1 MNATVERRN
10 RRTGLKLKL
19 LLFCV
24 SSTTLVL
31 AAMGAY
37 GYADQKERLTSGL
50 VAAIDGASARL
61 VNGLPQAVWNVA
73 KDQAFNQLAGEM
85 SVSDI
90 DAILVRGDK
99 DVLFAGVVRK
109 DGKPAP
115 MDDGW
120 RKPEHALSK
129 TFDVTWESK
138 VVGRGEIV
146 YDVDDLESRLTRQF
160 VSNLIEILL
169 VDLIL
174 SGLLLLILS
183 RLVTSPLAEL
193 RRATEEVVRTGD
205 LRQKITARSDDEI
218 GELAAAFQQMMKNLE
233 KKTVE
238 AERIAKGDLTVEV
251 AVLSDSDAFGSA
263 FRKMVSQLR
272 EMVTRIGQA
281 SGQVAGGSQEMS
293 DASQSLSQGATEQAA
308 SLEEISS
315 SITEIGSQAKS
326 NADNAGQANNLVAAA
341 RDSAQQGDQQ
351 MKAMVG
357 AMQEINTSSQQIAKI
372 MKVIDDIAFQTNL
385 LALNAAVEAARAG
398 KHGKGFAVV
407 AQEVRNLAGRSANAA
422 RETAGMIET
431 SAAKVSSGLAVATA
445 TSASFDQIVGNVI
458 KVADIVGEIAAA
470 SKEQAEGIGQIS
482 QGLTQIDQ
490 VAQRNT
496 ASAEETASAAQ
507 ELAASATTIRRL
519 LSRFQVSL
527 HNQSGGQGDALSAP
541 TNGSAALSDASGHT
555 PRARSAHVSA
565 SSEPDREGVV
575 T

>member
-1 MNATVERRN
+1 MNPSSTFDN
-10 RRTGLKLKL
+10 GSTSLKAKL
-19 LLFCV
+19 LLFCI
-24 SSTTLVL
+24 SSTTVVL

-37 GYADQKERLTSGL
+37 GYADQRGRLTREL
-50 VAAIDGASARL
+50 AASIEGATARL
-61 VNGLPQAVWNVA
+61 AANLPPAVWNLY
-73 KDQAFNQLAGEM
+73 KDQASSQLAVEM
-85 SVSDI
+85 AIPDIEAIEIRSDKG
-90 DAILVRGDK
+90 A
-99 DVLFAGVVRK
+99 LFAGALRR
-109 DGKPAP
+109 DGKSIPLE
-115 MDDGW
+115 DGW

-129 TFDVTWESK
+129 AFDITWEGK
-138 VVGRGEIV
+138 VVGRGELV
-146 YDVDDLESRLTRQF
+146 YSLDEMADRLTRQL
-160 VSNLIEILL
+160 VSNLVQIVL
-169 VDLIL
+169 VDLVL
-174 SGLLLLILS
+174 SGLLWLILS
-183 RLVTSPLAEL
+183 RLVTGPITEL
-193 RRATEEVVRTGD
+193 RQVAEEVVRTGD

-263 FRKMVSQLR
+263 FRKMVNQLR
-272 EMVTRIGQA
+272 DVVTRIGEA
-281 SGQVAGGSQEMS
+281 SMQVAGGSQEMS
-293 DASQSLSQGATEQAA
+293 DASQSLSQGATEQAS
-308 SLEEISS
+308 SLEQISS

-527 HNQSGGQGDALSAP
+527 HNQSGGQGDPEAP
-541 TNGSAALSDASGHT
+541 PPSKGTADFSDAAEHFT
-555 PRARSAHVSA
+555 
-565 SSEPDREGVV
+565 
-575 T
+575 

>member
-1 MNATVERRN
+1 
-10 RRTGLKLKL
+10 
-19 LLFCV
+19 
-24 SSTTLVL
+24 
-31 AAMGAY
+31 
-37 GYADQKERLTSGL
+37 
-50 VAAIDGASARL
+50 
-61 VNGLPQAVWNVA
+61 
-73 KDQAFNQLAGEM
+73 
-85 SVSDI
+85 
-90 DAILVRGDK
+90 
-99 DVLFAGVVRK
+99 
-109 DGKPAP
+109 
-115 MDDGW
+115 
-120 RKPEHALSK
+120 
-129 TFDVTWESK
+129 
-138 VVGRGEIV
+138 
-146 YDVDDLESRLTRQF
+146 
-160 VSNLIEILL
+160 
-169 VDLIL
+169 
-174 SGLLLLILS
+174 
-183 RLVTSPLAEL
+183 
-193 RRATEEVVRTGD
+193 
-205 LRQKITARSDDEI
+205 
-218 GELAAAFQQMMKNLE
+218 
-233 KKTVE
+233 
-238 AERIAKGDLTVEV
+238 
-251 AVLSDSDAFGSA
+251 
-263 FRKMVSQLR
+263 
-272 EMVTRIGQA
+272 
-281 SGQVAGGSQEMS
+281 MS

-431 SAAKVSSGLAVATA
+431 SAAKVAGGLAVATA

-496 ASAEETASAAQ
+496 ANAEETASAAQ

-527 HNQSGGQGDALSAP
+527 HNQSTGQADPEAAPPSNGTGD
-541 TNGSAALSDASGHT
+541 LSDA
-555 PRARSAHVSA
+555 A
-565 SSEPDREGVV
+565 EPFA
-575 T
+575 

>member
-1 MNATVERRN
+1 MDPSSTFDNGSTS
-10 RRTGLKLKL
+10 LKAKL
-19 LLFCV
+19 LLLCI

-37 GYADQKERLTSGL
+37 GYLDQRGRLTRELTAS
-50 VAAIDGASARL
+50 IEGASARL
-61 VNGLPQAVWNVA
+61 AANLPPAVWNLY
-73 KDQAFNQLAGEM
+73 KDQASSQLAVEM
-85 SVSDI
+85 AIPDIEAIEIRSDKG
-90 DAILVRGDK
+90 A
-99 DVLFAGVVRK
+99 LFAGAVRR
-109 DGKPAP
+109 DGKSIPLE
-115 MDDGW
+115 DGW

-129 TFDVTWESK
+129 AFDIAWEGK
-138 VVGRGEIV
+138 VVGRGEVV
-146 YDVDDLESRLTRQF
+146 YSLDEMASRLTRQL
-160 VSNLIEILL
+160 VSNLVQIVL

-174 SGLLLLILS
+174 SGLLWLILS
-183 RLVTSPLAEL
+183 RLVTGPITDL
-193 RRATEEVVRTGD
+193 RQVTEEVVRTGD
-205 LRQKITARSDDEI
+205 LRQKVTTRSRDEI
-218 GELAAAFQQMMKNLE
+218 GKLAVAFQEMMKNLE

-272 EMVTRIGQA
+272 DVVVRIGEA
-281 SGQVAGGSQEMS
+281 STQVAGGSQEMS

-431 SAAKVSSGLAVATA
+431 SAAKVAGGLAVATA

-496 ASAEETASAAQ
+496 ANAEETASAAQ

-519 LSRFQVSL
+519 LRRFQVNVHDESTG
-527 HNQSGGQGDALSAP
+527 HGDALSSP
-541 TNGSAALSDASGHT
+541 TNGTADFADGAD
-555 PRARSAHVSA
+555 PY
-565 SSEPDREGVV
+565 P
-575 T
+575 